1 MAWWQK
7 KLLHYALSRTGL
19 LDDRAI
25 HPENLDITLGRQNVV
40 ELKDVGLNIGRI
52 STLAQL
58 PPSLRVE
65 TARVLSLR
73 LTVPADIYQSSI
85 VAELDGIELRARL
98 ENDVD
103 VAKPQSSNKKP
114 RRSTRADSPQ
124 HRKVHRRIHSPPPY
138 DPGGQSGTDEDAHFP
153 TTEEMAR
160 SFLQGE
166 PAQERRELEA
176 EVTSDK
182 GLEES
187 MLSESSATSDVGTG
201 AGMGLPG
208 FLAGF
213 LQGIVDR
220 LKVHIKNVEVRL
232 STEIADDIQ
241 GSIPV
246 TLRLRVGTVDV
257 ASVDTEQNDER
268 RHIKL
273 QDLSVDLLSEAGI
286 FSGLSELPIRPSTSS
301 KRSNKDSASIRIQ
314 PPSSPRPSASQTH
327 LSAESDTMTE
337 ESPTASNEAFHEDV
351 NVSGGDILHD
361 VARSQREP
369 VLRSSMEASDHDIQ
383 PGDDNISWASRRSK
397 SSSSGLAENL
407 WNSMAS
413 DDVLPDSM
421 LLERAST
428 PRMFAS
434 RDASPVA
441 TRTRRAV
448 SPYDRPIRSPG
459 SWPRADDSPERRRAH
474 ASPGSWPNL
483 DQSQQS
489 LSQPLTPDL
498 EARSSESLMD
508 NKRTALEESYH
519 SSREGEYASPLA
531 SEDEG
536 NDAMTQSRFYSHE
549 EAESMYM
556 SAMTQSPKMHIPGGW
571 GAESHQSELSPPA
584 NEQYFQPTGG
594 SMMKEQDENMAFER
608 HSGNVTPRAQSPE
621 LSRSSRQ
628 VEEAAKRLVAV
639 DEVSL
644 WLPASKPEETPVSDS
659 RPGKEHRDPSIRS
672 SVRTSPRNVPGAF
685 SIYSEMGQSN
695 KQIAPSA
702 AEGTSSML
710 LPTQKSSRQLGS
722 SFEAEIGVVTC
733 SIDIPACRLL
743 YGFGMAMTTSFS
755 KPNSATTRS
764 TSDSSRDMASCIG
777 IRSLTLTLFEELP
790 LVDAETSDVGLLALT
805 GQDISLEVNS
815 SEVDLRIG
823 RLKALLSGSE
833 LLVFDRTPKLS
844 SSIVLTETTPDIAI
858 VLKTTKTATRKR
870 PVTDLAIETLP
881 ARLEL
886 DLSAIDDTLS
896 SFGGLSGVLELS
908 VSVLSE
914 GGNVTS
920 PASKPPKGVRFEGDL
935 RSNSLGPEL
944 KVNVRIGGS
953 EITLRGEACALNLR
967 TTTLKAVYR
976 EQGAIATVEHVILAG
991 PLISHAAETPVTID
1005 LTTVRLE
1012 YLLSPGDKDLE
1023 RLLSLLTPSKD
1034 KYDTDDDILLDTL
1047 IRQRKKGGLL
1057 RAAIGSTK
1065 LKVSSLDFF
1074 STLSSLGDELSKL
1087 AAVAKYLPEDDR
1099 PGLLTLVRVK
1109 ELQAQLPVNERF
1121 GKLQSVCSD
1130 LHLAHVGLPALLA
1143 FSIDTIR
1150 ASRMEHSELV
1160 HPLIPLIG
1168 ADNLPMLMARML
1180 GDEAE
1185 PAVKVKIFNTCVEYS
1200 VPIILAL
1207 TSIDLEAPPA
1217 EVVAGMAKSFA
1228 NVAIPQGES
1237 ESASPGSVPNPR
1249 KPAKKT
1255 NVTLL
1260 VHDSALGL
1268 KPQNSPA
1275 KGLLVLTDARFS
1287 TSVPLDSSVKASLE
1301 LSKAAVFITDDSENS
1316 KVDAALPRRGTSSN
1330 TSTDLRV
1337 AMALSNQ
1344 GYTSVAS
1351 IMAARIDAKVEDNKD
1366 ATSKSV
1372 DVDVY
1377 NQLVLL
1383 ETCADSTKTLFAIL
1397 GGLAPPTPPS
1407 RQPKYLTEPMT
1418 IEDMMAS
1425 FTGEPETKP
1434 QGQPETLFDA
1444 DESHGQD
1451 EPDALLDAP
1460 FVDDEADDLL
1470 MESEMAQSLYGPVSG
1485 ILGEPQ
1491 EQSEEEDVNLTGM
1504 GGTVE
1509 SLLEEDPFEMPSSP
1523 DETGMGDAALMRD
1536 LQRQCAPPDSDEP
1549 IDLGLY
1555 EIEDLGFDA
1564 LGTGQQPLGSRN
1576 RFNTPAS
1583 RGRVVHRDAK
1593 RNLPFRLSLHD
1604 IHLIWNLH
1612 DGYDWQS
1619 TREDITSAVEQVEA
1633 RAEER
1638 KVRRR
1643 QSLQDHDDEE
1653 ESIIGDVL
1661 FNSIYIGVPANHD
1674 VQDLR
1679 RQINRGIDDL
1689 ASEDESVPLSGTSRP
1704 TTQSTTG
1711 RQTRQRPRKRLKLER
1726 SRSHKVA
1733 FELKGV
1739 CADLLVFPPDES
1751 DVVSSMDFR
1760 VKDFEIFDNVPTS
1773 TWRKFLTRLHNN
1785 QATRE
1790 MARPMAH
1797 IELMNVKTLENY
1809 AASEM
1814 VIHAALMPLRLHV
1827 DQDALDFIVRFFN
1840 FKDQASPDDSTE
1852 AEQPFIQRLEVDT
1865 VDVRLDYKP
1874 KRIDYGV
1881 LRAGNTSELMNIINL
1896 EATDIKLRHTIV
1908 YGLRGFA
1915 PLHKTLNDIWTPDVI
1930 RNQLPTV
1937 LSGLAPVR
1945 SLANIGAGMRDVV
1958 AIPVREYKKDGRLVR
1973 SIQKGA
1979 LQFGRTTTSELA
1991 RLGAKLAMGTQN
2003 LLTGAEGLLSPGAA
2017 SPSGRHDS
2025 GRRLSSGQGWYD
2037 NDAGEEEQHEQR
2049 PAISAYANQPLGVF
2063 AGLRSARRYLE
2074 HDLLTARDAFI
2085 AVQGEILESNN
2096 PGSLAAAVV
2105 RGAPTVMLRPV
2116 IGASRAVG
2124 TALLGVGNQ
2133 IDRDQVRRAED
2144 KYKHR

>member
-40 ELKDVGLNIGRI
+40 ELKDVGLNIRRI

-65 TARVLSLR
+65 AARVLSLR

-85 VAELDGIELRARL
+85 VAELDGIDFKARL
-98 ENDVD
+98 KDDVE
-103 VAKPQSSNKKP
+103 VANPQASNKKP
-114 RRSTRADSPQ
+114 RRSARAGSPQ

-138 DPGGQSGTDEDAHFP
+138 DPGGPSGSDEDTHFP

-201 AGMGLPG
+201 AGIGLPG

-220 LKVHIKNVEVRL
+220 LKVHINNVEVRL

-241 GSIPV
+241 GPIPV
-246 TLRLRVGTVDV
+246 TLRLRVGTVEV
-257 ASVDTEQNDER
+257 ASVDAEQKDDR

-273 QDLSVDLLSEAGI
+273 QNISIDLLSEAGI
-286 FSGLSELPIRPSTSS
+286 FSGLSELPMRPSTSS
-301 KRSNKDSASIRIQ
+301 RRSNKNSTSTSTN
-314 PPSSPRPSASQTH
+314 PPFSPKPSASQTH
-327 LSAESDTMTE
+327 PSAESDITTE
-337 ESPTASNEAFHEDV
+337 EYPPIPTEALHENLNNLGLD
-351 NVSGGDILHD
+351 SSHAI
-361 VARSQREP
+361 
-369 VLRSSMEASDHDIQ
+369 LRSTHELPQRTSIEASDHDIQ
-383 PGDDNISWASRRSK
+383 PGDDNISWTSRRSK
-397 SSSSGLAENL
+397 SSSSGPAENL

-413 DDVLPDSM
+413 DDDLPDSM

-434 RDASPVA
+434 RDTSPVA
-441 TRTRRAV
+441 TRTRHAV
-448 SPYDRPIRSPG
+448 SPYDRSIRSPG
-459 SWPRADDSPERRRAH
+459 SWPRAEDSPERHRAH
-474 ASPGSWPNL
+474 ASPGSWPNI
-483 DQSQQS
+483 DQSQHG

-498 EARSSESLMD
+498 EAHGTESLMD
-508 NKRTALEESYH
+508 NKRTALQESYH
-519 SSREGEYASPLA
+519 SSRAGESASPLA

-536 NDAMTQSRFYSHE
+536 NEAMTQSRFYSHE

-556 SAMTQSPKMHIPGGW
+556 SAMTQSPKMHVPGGW
-571 GAESHQSELSPPA
+571 GDESRQSELSTPA
-584 NEQYFQPTGG
+584 NEQVLEPPGG
-594 SMMKEQDENMAFER
+594 PVVNEQNESKAAER
-608 HSGNVTPRAQSPE
+608 RSGNVTPRAQSPE

-628 VEEAAKRLVAV
+628 IEEATKRLVAV
-639 DEVSL
+639 DEISL
-644 WLPASKPEETPVSDS
+644 WLPAVKPEETPASES
-659 RPGKEHRDPSIRS
+659 RPEKQHRDTSMGS
-672 SVRTSPRNVPGAF
+672 SVKTSPRSVPGAF
-685 SIYSEMGQSN
+685 SIYSDTGQS
-695 KQIAPSA
+695 QRQSAPSA
-702 AEGTSSML
+702 AEGTPSML
-710 LPTQKSSRQLGS
+710 LPSAKYSRQMGNL
-722 SFEAEIGVVTC
+722 EVEIGVVSC
-733 SIDIPACRLL
+733 SIDISACRLL
-743 YGFGMAMTTSFS
+743 YGFGMAMTTGFS
-755 KPNSATTRS
+755 RPKSASTNS
-764 TSDSSRDMASCIG
+764 TSGSSKDMASCIG
-777 IRSLTLTLFEELP
+777 IRSLKLTLFEELP
-790 LVDAETSDVGLLALT
+790 LIDAETSDVGLLALT
-805 GQDISLEVNS
+805 AQHISLEADS
-815 SEVDLRIG
+815 GEVDLRIG
-823 RLKALLSGSE
+823 RFKALLSGSE
-833 LLVFDRTPKLS
+833 LLVFDRTSNLS

-858 VLKTTKTATRKR
+858 SLKTAKTTVRKR

-908 VSVLSE
+908 GSVLSE

-920 PASKPPKGVRFEGDL
+920 PVSKPPKGVRFEGDL
-935 RSNSLGPEL
+935 RSNNLGPEL
-944 KVNVRIGGS
+944 KVNIRIGGS
-953 EITLRGEACALNLR
+953 EIALRGEACALNLR

-991 PLISHAAETPVTID
+991 PLIPHAVETPVTID

-1047 IRQRKKGGLL
+1047 IRQRKKGSLL
-1057 RAAIGSTK
+1057 RAAIGSVK
-1065 LKVSSLDFF
+1065 VKVSSLDFL
-1074 STLSSLGDELSKL
+1074 STLTSLGDELSKL
-1087 AAVAKYLPEDDR
+1087 SAVAKYLPEDDR

-1121 GKLQSVCSD
+1121 GKLQGVCSD

-1160 HPLIPLIG
+1160 RPLIPLAG
-1168 ADNLPMLMARML
+1168 AENLPMLMARML

-1185 PAVKVKIFNTCVEYS
+1185 PTIKIKIFNTCVEYS
-1200 VPIILAL
+1200 IPVILAL
-1207 TSIDLEAPPA
+1207 TSVDLEAPPA
-1217 EVVAGMAKSFA
+1217 EIVAEMAKSVA
-1228 NVAIPQGES
+1228 NIAVPQGDPES
-1237 ESASPGSVPNPR
+1237 KSPGSISSPR
-1249 KPAKKT
+1249 KPPKKT
-1255 NVTLL
+1255 NVTFL

-1287 TSVPLDSSVKASLE
+1287 TLIPLDSSVKASLE
-1301 LSKAAVFITDDSENS
+1301 LAKAAVFITDNSEINDL
-1316 KVDAALPRRGTSSN
+1316 DAALPRRGTPSN

-1337 AMALSNQ
+1337 TTALSNQ

-1351 IMAARIDAKVEDNKD
+1351 IMAARIDAKVEDGKD
-1366 ATSKSV
+1366 TTSKSV

-1434 QGQPETLFDA
+1434 QEQPETLFDV
-1444 DESHGQD
+1444 DESHTQD
-1451 EPDALLDAP
+1451 DSDALLDAP

-1470 MESEMAQSLYGPVSG
+1470 MESEMTQSLYGPVSG
-1485 ILGEPQ
+1485 ILGDPQ
-1491 EQSEEEDVNLTGM
+1491 ELSEEEDANLTAI

-1523 DETGMGDAALMRD
+1523 DEAGMGDAALMRD
-1536 LQRQCAPPDSDEP
+1536 LQRQCAAPDSDEP
-1549 IDLGLY
+1549 IDIGLY

-1583 RGRVVHRDAK
+1583 RGRTVQRDVK
-1593 RNLPFRLSLHD
+1593 QSLPFRLSLHD

-1619 TREDITSAVEQVEA
+1619 TREGITSAVEQVEA

-1638 KVRRR
+1638 KSRRR

-1674 VQDLR
+1674 VRDLR

-1704 TTQSTTG
+1704 TAQSTTG

-1739 CADLLVFPPDES
+1739 CGDLLIFPPDES
-1751 DVVSSMDFR
+1751 DAVSSMDFR
-1760 VKDFEIFDNVPTS
+1760 VRDFEIFDNVPTS

-1785 QATRE
+1785 PATRE

-1814 VIHAALMPLRLHV
+1814 VIHASLMPLRLHV

-1840 FKDQASPDDSTE
+1840 FKDESTPDDTTE

-1979 LQFGRTTTSELA
+1979 LQFGKTTTSELA

-2003 LLTGAEGLLSPGAA
+2003 FLTGAEGLLSPSTA
-2017 SPSGRHDS
+2017 SPSGRNDT
-2025 GRRLSSGQGWYD
+2025 GRQLSSGEAWHE
-2037 NDAGEEEQHEQR
+2037 NDAGEEEQHERR

-2063 AGLRSARRYLE
+2063 SGLRSARRYLE
-2074 HDLLTARDAFI
+2074 HDLLTARDALI

>member
-1 MAWWQK
+1 
-7 KLLHYALSRTGL
+7 
-19 LDDRAI
+19 
-25 HPENLDITLGRQNVV
+25 
-40 ELKDVGLNIGRI
+40 
-52 STLAQL
+52 
-58 PPSLRVE
+58 
-65 TARVLSLR
+65 
-73 LTVPADIYQSSI
+73 
-85 VAELDGIELRARL
+85 
-98 ENDVD
+98 
-103 VAKPQSSNKKP
+103 
-114 RRSTRADSPQ
+114 
-124 HRKVHRRIHSPPPY
+124 
-138 DPGGQSGTDEDAHFP
+138 
-153 TTEEMAR
+153 
-160 SFLQGE
+160 
-166 PAQERRELEA
+166 
-176 EVTSDK
+176 
-182 GLEES
+182 
-187 MLSESSATSDVGTG
+187 
-201 AGMGLPG
+201 
-208 FLAGF
+208 
-213 LQGIVDR
+213 
-220 LKVHIKNVEVRL
+220 
-232 STEIADDIQ
+232 
-241 GSIPV
+241 
-246 TLRLRVGTVDV
+246 
-257 ASVDTEQNDER
+257 
-268 RHIKL
+268 
-273 QDLSVDLLSEAGI
+273 
-286 FSGLSELPIRPSTSS
+286 
-301 KRSNKDSASIRIQ
+301 
-314 PPSSPRPSASQTH
+314 
-327 LSAESDTMTE
+327 
-337 ESPTASNEAFHEDV
+337 
-351 NVSGGDILHD
+351 
-361 VARSQREP
+361 
-369 VLRSSMEASDHDIQ
+369 MEASDHDIQ

-413 DDVLPDSM
+413 DDDLPDSM

-434 RDASPVA
+434 RDTSPVA

-448 SPYDRPIRSPG
+448 SPYDRSIRSPG
-459 SWPRADDSPERRRAH
+459 SWPRADDSPERHRTH

-489 LSQPLTPDL
+489 LSQPLTSDL
-498 EARSSESLMD
+498 AAGSSESLMD

-519 SSREGEYASPLA
+519 SSREGEYTSPLA

-556 SAMTQSPKMHIPGGW
+556 SAMTQSPKMHVPGGW
-571 GAESHQSELSPPA
+571 GAESHQSEPSASA
-584 NEQYFQPTGG
+584 NEQILEPPGG
-594 SMMKEQDENMAFER
+594 SMVNEQNGSKASER
-608 HSGNVTPRAQSPE
+608 HSGNATPRAQSPE
-621 LSRSSRQ
+621 ISRSSRQ
-628 VEEAAKRLVAV
+628 IEEAAKRLVAV

-644 WLPASKPEETPVSDS
+644 WLPAIRSEESPASYS
-659 RPGKEHRDPSIRS
+659 RPEKLHRDPSMRS
-672 SVRTSPRNVPGAF
+672 SVKTSPRIVPGAF
-685 SIYSEMGQSN
+685 SIYSEMGQSH
-695 KQIAPSA
+695 KQSAPSA

-710 LPTQKSSRQLGS
+710 LPTAKSSRQHGNTS
-722 SFEAEIGVVTC
+722 EAEIGIVSCAV
-733 SIDIPACRLL
+733 DISACRLL
-743 YGFGMAMTTSFS
+743 YGFGMAMSTSFS
-755 KPNSATTRS
+755 RPRGAPTKS
-764 TSDSSRDMASCIG
+764 TSDSSTDMASCIG

-790 LVDAETSDVGLLALT
+790 LVGAETSDVGLLALD
-805 GQDISLEVNS
+805 GQDISLETNS
-815 SEVDLRIG
+815 GEVDLRIG

-833 LLVFDRTPKLS
+833 LLVFDRTSKLS

-858 VLKTTKTATRKR
+858 MLKTTKTTTRKR

-908 VSVLSE
+908 GSILSE

-953 EITLRGEACALNLR
+953 EITLRGDACALNLR

-991 PLISHAAETPVTID
+991 PLISHTAETPVTID
-1005 LTTVRLE
+1005 LTTLRLE

-1065 LKVSSLDFF
+1065 VKVSSLDFF

-1121 GKLQSVCSD
+1121 GKLQSICSD

-1150 ASRMEHSELV
+1150 ASRMQHSELI
-1160 HPLIPLIG
+1160 HPLIPLTG

-1185 PAVKVKIFNTCVEYS
+1185 PTVKVKIFNTCVEYS

-1207 TSIDLEAPPA
+1207 TSVDLEAPPA
-1217 EVVAGMAKSFA
+1217 EVVAEMAKSFA
-1228 NVAIPQGES
+1228 NVAIPQGQS
-1237 ESASPGSVPNPR
+1237 ESASPGSVPSPR
-1249 KPAKKT
+1249 KPTKKT

-1268 KPQNSPA
+1268 QPQNSLA

-1287 TSVPLDSSVKASLE
+1287 TLVPLDSSVKASLE
-1301 LSKAAVFITDDSENS
+1301 LAKAAVFITDDSENS
-1316 KVDAALPRRGTSSN
+1316 KVDAALLRRGTSSN

-1337 AMALSNQ
+1337 ATALSNQ
-1344 GYTSVAS
+1344 GYASVAS

-1434 QGQPETLFDA
+1434 QQQPETLFDV
-1444 DESHGQD
+1444 DEPHGQD

-1470 MESEMAQSLYGPVSG
+1470 MESEMTQSLYGPVSG

-1491 EQSEEEDVNLTGM
+1491 EHSEEEDVNLTGV

-1523 DETGMGDAALMRD
+1523 DETGIGDAALMRD
-1536 LQRQCAPPDSDEP
+1536 LQRQCAAPDFDEP
-1549 IDLGLY
+1549 VDIGLY
-1555 EIEDLGFDA
+1555 EIEDLGFDS

-1583 RGRVVHRDAK
+1583 RGRVVQRDAK

-1619 TREDITSAVEQVEA
+1619 TREGITSAVEQVEA

-1751 DVVSSMDFR
+1751 DAVSSIDFR

-1773 TWRKFLTRLHNN
+1773 TWRKFLTRLHNSP
-1785 QATRE
+1785 ATRE

-1797 IELMNVKTLENY
+1797 IELLNVKTLENY

-1814 VIHAALMPLRLHV
+1814 VIHAALMPLPILFMV
-1827 DQDALDFIVRFFN
+1827 
-1840 FKDQASPDDSTE
+1840 
-1852 AEQPFIQRLEVDT
+1852 
-1865 VDVRLDYKP
+1865 
-1874 KRIDYGV
+1874 
-1881 LRAGNTSELMNIINL
+1881 IIL
-1896 EATDIKLRHTIV
+1896 
-1908 YGLRGFA
+1908 
-1915 PLHKTLNDIWTPDVI
+1915 
-1930 RNQLPTV
+1930 
-1937 LSGLAPVR
+1937 
-1945 SLANIGAGMRDVV
+1945 
-1958 AIPVREYKKDGRLVR
+1958 
-1973 SIQKGA
+1973 
-1979 LQFGRTTTSELA
+1979 
-1991 RLGAKLAMGTQN
+1991 
-2003 LLTGAEGLLSPGAA
+2003 LLT
-2017 SPSGRHDS
+2017 
-2025 GRRLSSGQGWYD
+2025 
-2037 NDAGEEEQHEQR
+2037 
-2049 PAISAYANQPLGVF
+2049 
-2063 AGLRSARRYLE
+2063 
-2074 HDLLTARDAFI
+2074 
-2085 AVQGEILESNN
+2085 
-2096 PGSLAAAVV
+2096 
-2105 RGAPTVMLRPV
+2105 
-2116 IGASRAVG
+2116 
-2124 TALLGVGNQ
+2124 
-2133 IDRDQVRRAED
+2133 
-2144 KYKHR
+2144 

>member
-1 MAWWQK
+1 
-7 KLLHYALSRTGL
+7 
-19 LDDRAI
+19 
-25 HPENLDITLGRQNVV
+25 
-40 ELKDVGLNIGRI
+40 
-52 STLAQL
+52 
-58 PPSLRVE
+58 
-65 TARVLSLR
+65 
-73 LTVPADIYQSSI
+73 
-85 VAELDGIELRARL
+85 
-98 ENDVD
+98 
-103 VAKPQSSNKKP
+103 
-114 RRSTRADSPQ
+114 
-124 HRKVHRRIHSPPPY
+124 
-138 DPGGQSGTDEDAHFP
+138 
-153 TTEEMAR
+153 
-160 SFLQGE
+160 
-166 PAQERRELEA
+166 
-176 EVTSDK
+176 
-182 GLEES
+182 
-187 MLSESSATSDVGTG
+187 
-201 AGMGLPG
+201 
-208 FLAGF
+208 
-213 LQGIVDR
+213 
-220 LKVHIKNVEVRL
+220 
-232 STEIADDIQ
+232 
-241 GSIPV
+241 
-246 TLRLRVGTVDV
+246 
-257 ASVDTEQNDER
+257 
-268 RHIKL
+268 
-273 QDLSVDLLSEAGI
+273 
-286 FSGLSELPIRPSTSS
+286 
-301 KRSNKDSASIRIQ
+301 
-314 PPSSPRPSASQTH
+314 
-327 LSAESDTMTE
+327 
-337 ESPTASNEAFHEDV
+337 
-351 NVSGGDILHD
+351 
-361 VARSQREP
+361 
-369 VLRSSMEASDHDIQ
+369 
-383 PGDDNISWASRRSK
+383 
-397 SSSSGLAENL
+397 
-407 WNSMAS
+407 
-413 DDVLPDSM
+413 
-421 LLERAST
+421 
-428 PRMFAS
+428 
-434 RDASPVA
+434 
-441 TRTRRAV
+441 
-448 SPYDRPIRSPG
+448 
-459 SWPRADDSPERRRAH
+459 
-474 ASPGSWPNL
+474 
-483 DQSQQS
+483 
-489 LSQPLTPDL
+489 
-498 EARSSESLMD
+498 
-508 NKRTALEESYH
+508 
-519 SSREGEYASPLA
+519 
-531 SEDEG
+531 DEG
-536 NDAMTQSRFYSHE
+536 NEAMTQSRFYSHE

-556 SAMTQSPKMHIPGGW
+556 SAMTQSPKMHVPGGW
-571 GAESHQSELSPPA
+571 GAESHQSELSAPA
-584 NEQYFQPTGG
+584 NEQVLEPPGG
-594 SMMKEQDENMAFER
+594 SVVDEQNESKAPER

-628 VEEAAKRLVAV
+628 IEEAAKRLVAV
-639 DEVSL
+639 DEISL
-644 WLPASKPEETPVSDS
+644 WLPAVKSEETHASDS
-659 RPGKEHRDPSIRS
+659 RPEKQHRDTSLRS
-672 SVRTSPRNVPGAF
+672 SVKTSPRSVPGAF
-685 SIYSEMGQSN
+685 SIYSDMGQSHR
-695 KQIAPSA
+695 QSAPSA
-702 AEGTSSML
+702 AEGTGGL
-710 LPTQKSSRQLGS
+710 LLHAAKSSRQVGNL
-722 SFEAEIGVVTC
+722 EVDIGVVSC
-733 SIDIPACRLL
+733 SIDISACRLL
-743 YGFGMAMTTSFS
+743 YGFGMAMTTGFS
-755 KPNSATTRS
+755 RPNSASAKS
-764 TSDSSRDMASCIG
+764 TSDSSKDVASCIG
-777 IRSLTLTLFEELP
+777 IKSLTLTLFEELP
-790 LVDAETSDVGLLALT
+790 LIDAETSDVGLLALT
-805 GQDISLEVNS
+805 GQHISLEADS

-823 RLKALLSGSE
+823 RFKALLSSGE
-833 LLVFDRTPKLS
+833 LLVFDRTSSLS

-858 VLKTTKTATRKR
+858 SLKTTKTTLRKR

-908 VSVLSE
+908 GSVLSE

-920 PASKPPKGVRFEGDL
+920 PVSKPPKGVRFEGDL
-935 RSNSLGPEL
+935 RSNNLGPEL

-991 PLISHAAETPVTID
+991 PLISHAVETPVTID

-1057 RAAIGSTK
+1057 RAAIGSVK
-1065 LKVSSLDFF
+1065 VKVSRLDFT

-1087 AAVAKYLPEDDR
+1087 SAVAKYLPEDDR

-1160 HPLIPLIG
+1160 HPLIPLVG
-1168 ADNLPMLMARML
+1168 ADNLPMFMARML

-1185 PAVKVKIFNTCVEYS
+1185 PTIKIKIFNTCAEYS
-1200 VPIILAL
+1200 VPVILAL
-1207 TSIDLEAPPA
+1207 TSVDLDAQPA
-1217 EVVAGMAKSFA
+1217 EVVAEMAKSFA
-1228 NVAIPQGES
+1228 NLAVPQGEP
-1237 ESASPGSVPNPR
+1237 ESGSPGSVSSPR
-1249 KPAKKT
+1249 KPTKKT
-1255 NVTLL
+1255 NVKLL

-1287 TSVPLDSSVKASLE
+1287 TLVPLDSSVKASLE
-1301 LSKAAVFITDDSENS
+1301 LAKAAVFITDNCDNSNLDS
-1316 KVDAALPRRGTSSN
+1316 ALPPRGTSSN

-1337 AMALSNQ
+1337 ATALSNQ

-1351 IMAARIDAKVEDNKD
+1351 IMAARIDAKVEDDKD
-1366 ATSKSV
+1366 TTSKSV

-1434 QGQPETLFDA
+1434 QEQPETLFDV
-1444 DESHGQD
+1444 DEPQPLD
-1451 EPDALLDAP
+1451 DPDALLDAP
-1460 FVDDEADDLL
+1460 FVNDEADDLL
-1470 MESEMAQSLYGPVSG
+1470 MESEMTQSLYGPVSG

-1491 EQSEEEDVNLTGM
+1491 EHSEEDDANLIGI

-1523 DETGMGDAALMRD
+1523 DETGMSDAALMRD
-1536 LQRQCAPPDSDEP
+1536 LQRQCAALDSDEP
-1549 IDLGLY
+1549 IDIDLY

-1583 RGRVVHRDAK
+1583 RGRVVRRDVK
-1593 RNLPFRLSLHD
+1593 RSLPFRLSLHD

-1619 TREDITSAVEQVEA
+1619 TREGITSAVEQVEA

-1638 KVRRR
+1638 KTRRR

-1674 VQDLR
+1674 VRDLR

-1751 DVVSSMDFR
+1751 DAVSSMDFR
-1760 VKDFEIFDNVPTS
+1760 VRDFEIFDNVPTS
-1773 TWRKFLTRLHNN
+1773 TWRKFLTRLHDSP
-1785 QATRE
+1785 ATRE

-1814 VIHAALMPLRLHV
+1814 VIHAALTPLRLHV

-1840 FKDQASPDDSTE
+1840 FKDEATPDDSAE

-1979 LQFGRTTTSELA
+1979 LQFGKTTTSELA

-2003 LLTGAEGLLSPGAA
+2003 LLTGAEGLLSPSAA

-2025 GRRLSSGQGWYD
+2025 GRRLSSGQGWHE
-2037 NDAGEEEQHEQR
+2037 NDAAEEEQHEQR

-2063 AGLRSARRYLE
+2063 SGLRSARRYLE

>member
-40 ELKDVGLNIGRI
+40 ELKDVGLNIKRI

-98 ENDVD
+98 ENDAD
-103 VAKPQSSNKKP
+103 AAKPQPSSKKA
-114 RRSTRADSPQ
+114 RRSTGAGSPQ
-124 HRKVHRRIHSPPPY
+124 HRKAHRRIDSPPPY
-138 DPGGQSGTDEDAHFP
+138 DPGGQPGTDEDVHFP

-241 GSIPV
+241 GPIPV
-246 TLRLRVGTVDV
+246 TLRLRVGAVNV
-257 ASVDTEQNDER
+257 ASVDAEQKDDR
-268 RHIKL
+268 RHINL
-273 QDLSVDLLSEAGI
+273 QDISVDLLSEAGI
-286 FSGLSELPIRPSTSS
+286 FSGLSELPARPSTSS
-301 KRSNKDSASIRIQ
+301 KRSNKDSSSIHTR
-314 PPSSPRPSASQTH
+314 PTSSPELTSQIQS
-327 LSAESDTMTE
+327 SAESDKTTE
-337 ESPTASNEAFHEDV
+337 ETPTAPHDALHEDV
-351 NVSGGDILHD
+351 NGSGSDLSPH
-361 VARSQREP
+361 VTARSQRELLP
-369 VLRSSMEASDHDIQ
+369 RPSSEASDHDIQ

-413 DDVLPDSM
+413 DDDLPDSM

-434 RDASPVA
+434 RNTSPVA

-448 SPYDRPIRSPG
+448 SPYDRSIRSPG
-459 SWPRADDSPERRRAH
+459 SWPRADNSPERHRTH

-489 LSQPLTPDL
+489 LSQPLTPAF
-498 EARSSESLMD
+498 EAQSSESLMD
-508 NKRTALEESYH
+508 NKRTALEESFQ
-519 SSREGEYASPLA
+519 SSREGDSPSPLA
-531 SEDEG
+531 SEDEA

-556 SAMTQSPKMHIPGGW
+556 SAMTQSPAMHVPGGW
-571 GAESHQSELSPPA
+571 GAESHQSEPSPPA
-584 NEQYFQPTGG
+584 NEQNFQPTGG
-594 SMMKEQDENMAFER
+594 SIMNEQYENKAFER

-644 WLPASKPEETPVSDS
+644 RLPTTKPEETSVSES
-659 RPGKEHRDPSIRS
+659 KPGKQQRDPSMRS
-672 SVRTSPRNVPGAF
+672 SVKTSPRNVPGAF
-685 SIYSEMGQSN
+685 SIYSEMGQSH
-695 KQIAPSA
+695 KQSAPSV

-710 LPTQKSSRQLGS
+710 LPTENSPRQLGNN
-722 SFEAEIGVVTC
+722 FEAEIGIVAC
-733 SIDIPACRLL
+733 SVDISACRLL

-755 KPNSATTRS
+755 RPKSTNTKPM
-764 TSDSSRDMASCIG
+764 SDSSRDMASCMG

-790 LVDAETSDVGLLALT
+790 LADVETSDVGLLALT
-805 GQDISLEVNS
+805 GQDISLEVDS
-815 SEVDLRIG
+815 SEVNLRIG

-833 LLVFDRTPKLS
+833 LLVFDRTSKLS
-844 SSIVLTETTPDIAI
+844 SSIVLTEATPDIAI
-858 VLKTTKTATRKR
+858 MRKTTKTTMRKR

-908 VSVLSE
+908 GSVLSE
-914 GGNVTS
+914 SGNVTS

-935 RSNSLGPEL
+935 RSNSSEPEL
-944 KVNVRIGGS
+944 KVNIRIGGS

-1065 LKVSSLDFF
+1065 VKVLSLDFF
-1074 STLSSLGDELSKL
+1074 STLSSLGDEPSKL

-1143 FSIDTIR
+1143 FSIDTVR

-1160 HPLIPLIG
+1160 HPLIPLMG

-1185 PAVKVKIFNTCVEYS
+1185 PTVKVKIFNTCVEYS
-1200 VPIILAL
+1200 VPLVLAL
-1207 TSIDLEAPPA
+1207 TSVDVEAPPA
-1217 EVVAGMAKSFA
+1217 EVVAEMAKSFA
-1228 NVAIPQGES
+1228 NVAISQGEP
-1237 ESASPGSVPNPR
+1237 ESASPGPVPSPR
-1249 KPAKKT
+1249 KPTKKT
-1255 NVTLL
+1255 NVQLL

-1268 KPQNSPA
+1268 QPQNSPA

-1287 TSVPLDSSVKASLE
+1287 TLVPLDSSVKASLE
-1301 LSKAAVFITDDSENS
+1301 LVKAAVFITDDSENS
-1316 KVDAALPRRGTSSN
+1316 KLDAALPRRGTSSN

-1337 AMALSNQ
+1337 ATALSNQ

-1351 IMAARIDAKVEDNKD
+1351 IMAARIDAKVENNND

-1425 FTGEPETKP
+1425 FTGEPEIKP
-1434 QGQPETLFDA
+1434 QEHPETLFDV
-1444 DESHGQD
+1444 DEPHAQD

-1470 MESEMAQSLYGPVSG
+1470 MESEMTQSLYGPVSG
-1485 ILGEPQ
+1485 ILGETQ
-1491 EQSEEEDVNLTGM
+1491 EQSEEEDANLTGI

-1523 DETGMGDAALMRD
+1523 EETGMGDAALMRD
-1536 LQRQCAPPDSDEP
+1536 LQRQCAAPDSDEP
-1549 IDLGLY
+1549 VDIGLY

-1583 RGRVVHRDAK
+1583 RGRVVRRDAK

-1619 TREDITSAVEQVEA
+1619 TREGITSAVEQVEA

-1711 RQTRQRPRKRLKLER
+1711 RQPRQRPRKRLKLER

-1751 DVVSSMDFR
+1751 DAVSSMDFR

-1773 TWRKFLTRLHNN
+1773 TWRKFLTRLHNSP
-1785 QATRE
+1785 ATRE

-1840 FKDQASPDDSTE
+1840 FKDESTPDDSTE

-2003 LLTGAEGLLSPGAA
+2003 LLTGAEGLLSPSAA

-2025 GRRLSSGQGWYD
+2025 GRRLSSGQGWHE

-2085 AVQGEILESNN
+2085 AVQGEILESNT

>member
-25 HPENLDITLGRQNVV
+25 RPENLDITLGRQNVV
-40 ELKDVGLNIGRI
+40 ELKDVGLNIRRI

-85 VAELDGIELRARL
+85 VAELDGIELRARS

-103 VAKPQSSNKKP
+103 VAKPQSSSKKP
-114 RRSTRADSPQ
+114 RRSTRAGSPQ

-246 TLRLRVGTVDV
+246 TLRLRLGTVDV
-257 ASVDTEQNDER
+257 ASLDTEQKDDR

-273 QDLSVDLLSEAGI
+273 QDISVDLLSEAGI

-301 KRSNKDSASIRIQ
+301 KRSNKDSTSIHIQ

-337 ESPTASNEAFHEDV
+337 ERPTAPDEALLVDV
-351 NVSGGDILHD
+351 NVSGRDISHD

-369 VLRSSMEASDHDIQ
+369 VLRSSMEDSDHDIQ
-383 PGDDNISWASRRSK
+383 LGDDNISWASRRSK

-407 WNSMAS
+407 WDSMAS
-413 DDVLPDSM
+413 DDDLPDSM
-421 LLERAST
+421 LLKRAST

-441 TRTRRAV
+441 TRSRRAV
-448 SPYDRPIRSPG
+448 SPYDRSIRSPG
-459 SWPRADDSPERRRAH
+459 SWPRADDSPERHRAH

-489 LSQPLTPDL
+489 LSQPLSSDI
-498 EARSSESLMD
+498 EAGSSESLMD

-519 SSREGEYASPLA
+519 SSREGEYASLA

-584 NEQYFQPTGG
+584 NEQNFQPTGG
-594 SMMKEQDENMAFER
+594 SMIKEQDVNMAFER
-608 HSGNVTPRAQSPE
+608 HNGNVTPRAQSPE

-644 WLPASKPEETPVSDS
+644 WLPATKPEETPVSDS
-659 RPGKEHRDPSIRS
+659 RPGRQHRDPI

-685 SIYSEMGQSN
+685 SIYSEMGQSH
-695 KQIAPSA
+695 KQSTPSA

-710 LPTQKSSRQLGS
+710 LPTGKSSRQLGN

-733 SIDIPACRLL
+733 SIDISACRLL

-755 KPNSATTRS
+755 KPSSAAAKS

-777 IRSLTLTLFEELP
+777 IRSLTLALFEELP

-833 LLVFDRTPKLS
+833 LLVFDRTSKLS

-858 VLKTTKTATRKR
+858 MLKTTKTATRKR

-881 ARLEL
+881 AKLEL

-908 VSVLSE
+908 GSVLSE

-920 PASKPPKGVRFEGDL
+920 PVSKPPKGVRFEGDL

-944 KVNVRIGGS
+944 KVNVRVGGS

-967 TTTLKAVYR
+967 TTTLKAIYR

-1065 LKVSSLDFF
+1065 VKISSLDFF

-1121 GKLQSVCSD
+1121 GKVQSVCSD

-1160 HPLIPLIG
+1160 HPLIPLMG

-1185 PAVKVKIFNTCVEYS
+1185 PTVKVKIFNTCVEYS

-1207 TSIDLEAPPA
+1207 TSVDLEAPPA
-1217 EVVAGMAKSFA
+1217 EVVAEMAKSFA

-1237 ESASPGSVPNPR
+1237 ESAPPGSVPSPR

-1287 TSVPLDSSVKASLE
+1287 TLVPLDSSVKASLE
-1301 LSKAAVFITDDSENS
+1301 LSKAALFITDDSENS
-1316 KVDAALPRRGTSSN
+1316 EVDAALPRRGTSSN

-1337 AMALSNQ
+1337 ATALSNQ

-1434 QGQPETLFDA
+1434 QEQPETLFDA

-1460 FVDDEADDLL
+1460 FVDDETDNLL
-1470 MESEMAQSLYGPVSG
+1470 MESEMTQSLYGPVSG
-1485 ILGEPQ
+1485 ILGEPE

-1583 RGRVVHRDAK
+1583 RGRVVQRDIK

-1619 TREDITSAVEQVEA
+1619 TREGIASAVEQVEA

-1689 ASEDESVPLSGTSRP
+1689 ASEDESVPLSGTPRP
-1704 TTQSTTG
+1704 TTQSVTG

-1739 CADLLVFPPDES
+1739 YADLLVFPPDES
-1751 DVVSSMDFR
+1751 DAVSSMDFR

-1773 TWRKFLTRLHNN
+1773 TWRKFLTRLHNSP
-1785 QATRE
+1785 ATRE

-1840 FKDQASPDDSTE
+1840 FKDESTPDDSTE

-2003 LLTGAEGLLSPGAA
+2003 LLTGAEGLLSPSAA

-2025 GRRLSSGQGWYD
+2025 GRHLSSGQGWHD

-2049 PAISAYANQPLGVF
+2049 PAVSAYANQPLGVF

>member
-1 MAWWQK
+1 NYSTTFAEA
-7 KLLHYALSRTGL
+7 LH
-19 LDDRAI
+19 
-25 HPENLDITLGRQNVV
+25 ENLNSS
-40 ELKDVGLNIGRI
+40 GL
-52 STLAQL
+52 
-58 PPSLRVE
+58 
-65 TARVLSLR
+65 
-73 LTVPADIYQSSI
+73 DSSHAI
-85 VAELDGIELRARL
+85 L
-98 ENDVD
+98 
-103 VAKPQSSNKKP
+103 
-114 RRSTRADSPQ
+114 RSTQ
-124 HRKVHRRIHSPPPY
+124 
-138 DPGGQSGTDEDAHFP
+138 
-153 TTEEMAR
+153 
-160 SFLQGE
+160 
-166 PAQERRELEA
+166 
-176 EVTSDK
+176 
-182 GLEES
+182 
-187 MLSESSATSDVGTG
+187 
-201 AGMGLPG
+201 
-208 FLAGF
+208 
-213 LQGIVDR
+213 
-220 LKVHIKNVEVRL
+220 
-232 STEIADDIQ
+232 
-241 GSIPV
+241 
-246 TLRLRVGTVDV
+246 
-257 ASVDTEQNDER
+257 
-268 RHIKL
+268 
-273 QDLSVDLLSEAGI
+273 
-286 FSGLSELPIRPSTSS
+286 ELPQRTS
-301 KRSNKDSASIRIQ
+301 I
-314 PPSSPRPSASQTH
+314 
-327 LSAESDTMTE
+327 
-337 ESPTASNEAFHEDV
+337 
-351 NVSGGDILHD
+351 
-361 VARSQREP
+361 
-369 VLRSSMEASDHDIQ
+369 EASDHDIQ

-407 WNSMAS
+407 WTSMAS
-413 DDVLPDSM
+413 DDNLPDSM

-434 RDASPVA
+434 RDTSPVA

-448 SPYDRPIRSPG
+448 SPYDRSIRSPG
-459 SWPRADDSPERRRAH
+459 SWPRAEDSPERHRAH
-474 ASPGSWPNL
+474 ASPGSWPNI
-483 DQSQQS
+483 DQSQHS
-489 LSQPLTPDL
+489 LSQPLTSDL
-498 EARSSESLMD
+498 EAHSSESSMD
-508 NKRTALEESYH
+508 NKRTALQESYH
-519 SSREGEYASPLA
+519 SARQGESASPLA

-536 NDAMTQSRFYSHE
+536 NEAMTQSRFYSHE

-556 SAMTQSPKMHIPGGW
+556 SAMTQSPKMHVPGGW
-571 GAESHQSELSPPA
+571 GAESHQSELSAPA
-584 NEQYFQPTGG
+584 NEQVLEPPGG
-594 SMMKEQDENMAFER
+594 PVVNEQNESKAPER

-628 VEEAAKRLVAV
+628 IEEAAKRLVAV
-639 DEVSL
+639 DEISL
-644 WLPASKPEETPVSDS
+644 WLPAVKPEETSASDS
-659 RPGKEHRDPSIRS
+659 RPEKQDRDTSMRS
-672 SVRTSPRNVPGAF
+672 PVKTSPRSVPGAF
-685 SIYSEMGQSN
+685 SIYSDMGQS
-695 KQIAPSA
+695 QRQSAPSA
-702 AEGTSSML
+702 AEGAGSML
-710 LPTQKSSRQLGS
+710 LPAAKSSRQSGNL
-722 SFEAEIGVVTC
+722 EVEIGVVSC
-733 SIDIPACRLL
+733 SIDISACRLL
-743 YGFGMAMTTSFS
+743 YGFGMAMMTGFS
-755 KPNSATTRS
+755 RPKSASTNS
-764 TSDSSRDMASCIG
+764 TSDSSKDMASCIG
-777 IRSLTLTLFEELP
+777 IRSLKLTLFEGLP
-790 LVDAETSDVGLLALT
+790 LIDAETSDVGLLALT
-805 GQDISLEVNS
+805 AQHISLEADS

-823 RLKALLSGSE
+823 RFKALLSGSE
-833 LLVFDRTPKLS
+833 LLVFDRTSNLS

-858 VLKTTKTATRKR
+858 SLKTAKTTVRKR

-908 VSVLSE
+908 GSVLSE

-920 PASKPPKGVRFEGDL
+920 PVSKPPKGVRFEGDL
-935 RSNSLGPEL
+935 RSNNLGPEL

-991 PLISHAAETPVTID
+991 PLISHAVENPVTID

-1057 RAAIGSTK
+1057 RAAIGSVK
-1065 LKVSSLDFF
+1065 VKVSSLEFF
-1074 STLSSLGDELSKL
+1074 STLSSLGNELSKL
-1087 AAVAKYLPEDDR
+1087 SAVAKYLPEDDR

-1150 ASRMEHSELV
+1150 ASRTGDSELV
-1160 HPLIPLIG
+1160 HPLLPLMG

-1185 PAVKVKIFNTCVEYS
+1185 PTIKIKIFNACVEYN
-1200 VPIILAL
+1200 VPVILAL
-1207 TSIDLEAPPA
+1207 TNVDLEAEPA
-1217 EVVAGMAKSFA
+1217 EVVAQMAKSFA
-1228 NVAIPQGES
+1228 NLTVPQVEPES
-1237 ESASPGSVPNPR
+1237 GSPGSVSSPR
-1249 KPAKKT
+1249 KPARKT
-1255 NVTLL
+1255 NVKLL

-1287 TSVPLDSSVKASLE
+1287 TLVPLESSVKASLE
-1301 LSKAAVFITDDSENS
+1301 LAKAAVFITDNS
-1316 KVDAALPRRGTSSN
+1316 DNSNLDVSLPRRGKSSN
-1330 TSTDLRV
+1330 TSTSLRV
-1337 AMALSNQ
+1337 ATALSNQ

-1351 IMAARIDAKVEDNKD
+1351 IMAARIDAKIEDDKD

-1434 QGQPETLFDA
+1434 QEQPETLFDV
-1444 DESHGQD
+1444 D
-1451 EPDALLDAP
+1451 EPLSQDNSGALLDAP

-1470 MESEMAQSLYGPVSG
+1470 MESEMTQSLYGPVSG

-1491 EQSEEEDVNLTGM
+1491 EHSEEEDANLIGI

-1536 LQRQCAPPDSDEP
+1536 LQRQCAAPDSDEP
-1549 IDLGLY
+1549 IDIGLY

-1583 RGRVVHRDAK
+1583 RGRVVRRDVK
-1593 RNLPFRLSLHD
+1593 QNLPFRLILHD

-1619 TREDITSAVEQVEA
+1619 TREGIIFAVEQVEA

-1638 KVRRR
+1638 KTRRR

-1674 VQDLR
+1674 VRDLR

-1739 CADLLVFPPDES
+1739 CADLLVFAPDES
-1751 DVVSSMDFR
+1751 DAVSSMDFR
-1760 VKDFEIFDNVPTS
+1760 VRDFEIFDNVPTS
-1773 TWRKFLTRLHNN
+1773 TWRKFLTRLHDSP
-1785 QATRE
+1785 ATRE
-1790 MARPMAH
+1790 LARPMAH

-1840 FKDQASPDDSTE
+1840 FKDEATPDDSAE

-2003 LLTGAEGLLSPGAA
+2003 LLTGAEGLLSPSVA
-2017 SPSGRHDS
+2017 SPSGRHDG
-2025 GRRLSSGQGWYD
+2025 GRRLSSGQGWHE

-2063 AGLRSARRYLE
+2063 SGLRSARRYLE